1 MRRYSGKIA
10 AYEGSSTDRAAAR
23 PKRAATVLLRAAK
36 VGGIGAVVLGVS
48 TIACLAYFAT
58 TLPPM
63 SLARETPQPS
73 LILEAKNGGIFG
85 YRGIFDGPPADVAE
99 MPDHLVQA
107 VIAIEDRRFY
117 DHFGIDPRAIARA
130 ALKNLMHWQVREGG
144 STITQQLAKIE
155 YLTPDR
161 SLARKIQEALI
172 AIRLERHLKKN
183 EILQSYLNKVYFGA
197 GAYGVTAAAQRYF
210 GKAVP
215 DLSLPEAAMLA
226 GLVRSPSRLAP
237 TRNIEGAR
245 ARARLVLKA
254 MQEASFITPAERD
267 RGGIQL
273 ATLTPTVPDASGESF
288 FADWVQGETRRA
300 LGPTFGDFTVRTTL
314 DPRLQ
319 ALAERIVEERMSS
332 DGHALD
338 AKQAALV
345 AMAPDG
351 AVLAMVGG
359 RDYRASQFNRVTQ
372 GRRQP
377 GSLFKLFVYQTALE
391 NGFTTDAILVDR
403 PVKIGDWAPK
413 NYTARF
419 RGPITLET
427 AFAKSTNTIA
437 AQLVEKLGPKAI
449 AATARRMGIRSR
461 LDPKPSLALGTSE
474 TTLLEITGSY
484 ASVLRGTV
492 GIDPYGIQEIR
503 SGDATLYNR
512 SFQPSDKARPL
523 PFRDDVLR
531 LLRVAVQTGTGRR
544 ARLDDSEVAGK
555 TGTSQDHKDAWFVGF
570 TPEIVV
576 GVWVGN
582 DDGAPTKGITGGRLP
597 AEIWRDFVR
606 AARDLNRQPAPV
618 PVIAQHIP
626 EAVPTQIAS
635 SAPVA
640 IPTPELSEAP
650 AAIPSAPS
658 LPRPE
663 SILDDPPQ
671 ETASPAESMTDTLE
685 AEPVEAAPSVD
696 TAVTPTEPVPEVS
709 TDPSPPVAV
718 EPPPAPRPRFVAV
731 AVVPDLTELSARE
744 AARVLGERRLGYRA
758 AGTVTSPLERGTVA
772 GQDPPPG
779 RRVALH
785 SRVSVWTA
793 RPVPPPPARKAQRE
807 AELEPSSSPAPP
819 PPKTKT
825 VSLVPDLASLRFEE
839 AAALLKARGLRF
851 RNAGATGPNQAAGTV
866 TRQTPRAGQRVP
878 RGTQVAIW
886 TARPDIAK
894 AANAD
899 PPAVKRDVKPPP
911 PRVSRVALVPK
922 LTETGL
928 ADAVARLKRAGLRVR
943 EAGTVESGLPP
954 GTVARQDPGAGQR
967 VPRNTVVAVWAA
979 RAPLIEVPDLE
990 KRTAAQAIAL
1000 LKQRG
1005 LVYRAAGTV
1014 ESTGEPGRVAR
1025 QRPAAG
1031 TRVAAATVVSVWSTR
1046 RVLVEVP
1053 DLTGRAPEAAASLL
1067 AGRGLRARI
1076 AGQVESERRAGS
1088 VAKQDPAPGRKIPP
1102 ETVVSVWSARPA
1114 LVEVPDL
1121 GGRTEAQA
1129 RQALNRRK
1137 LEYRTAGTMESERTE
1152 GTIARQTPTAGQR
1165 VQQGTEVAVLMATP
1179 VRVIVPNV
1187 AEMIPIEARAVLRRN
1202 GLRYRLAGRVES
1214 PLPNGWIAKQTP
1226 KHGRRVAKD
1235 SVVSVWVASEPL
1247 IEVPDITSM
1256 TQEAAAALL
1265 RQRGLS
1271 HRRAGAVES
1280 DLPSGRVAKQEP
1292 AAGQRAPRDTI
1303 VTIWTA
1309 RPRLVV
1315 GVPRV
1320 ESTSTLWFG
1329 GRRVRLAGVL
1339 GFTGPYA
1346 MSMASYIQGRRVE
1359 CRPTTGRAHRCEI
1372 GGYDLAEVVIFNGG
1386 GRAAANAPRKLRAAE
1401 AHARRARKGIWAASR
1416 RPAL

>member
-10 AYEGSSTDRAAAR
+10 ASEGSSTDPAAAR
-23 PKRAATVLLRAAK
+23 PKRAAAVLLRAAK

-63 SLARETPQPS
+63 SLVRETPQPS
-73 LILEAKNGGIFG
+73 LILEAKNGDIFG

-99 MPDHLVQA
+99 MPDRLVQA

-130 ALKNLMHWQVREGG
+130 ALKNIMHWQVREGG

-161 SLARKIQEALI
+161 SLARKVQEALI

-210 GKAVP
+210 GKAVS

-254 MQEASFITPAERD
+254 MQEASFITPGERD
-267 RGGIQL
+267 RAGIQL

-332 DGHALD
+332 DGQALD

-391 NGFTTDAILVDR
+391 NGFTTNTVLVDR

-449 AATARRMGIRSR
+449 ADTARRMGIRSR

-484 ASVLRGTV
+484 ASVLRGTIGV
-492 GIDPYGIQEIR
+492 DPYGIQEIR

-531 LLRVAVQTGTGRR
+531 LLRAAVQTGTGRR
-544 ARLDDSEVAGK
+544 ARLDGEVAGK

-582 DDGAPTKGITGGRLP
+582 DDGAPTKGITGGKLP

-606 AARDLNRQPAPV
+606 AAQDLIRLPAPA
-618 PVIAQHIP
+618 PIMAQHLP
-626 EAVPTQIAS
+626 EAAPTQIAS

-640 IPTPELSEAP
+640 ITAPEISEAP
-650 AAIPSAPS
+650 AAIPSAPL
-658 LPRPE
+658 LPQPE
-663 SILDDPPQ
+663 SILEDPPP
-671 ETASPAESMTDTLE
+671 ETASTGESMTDTLE

-696 TAVTPTEPVPEVS
+696 TAVTPAEPASEIS
-709 TDPSPPVAV
+709 TDVPPTISLV
-718 EPPPAPRPRFVAV
+718 PPPAPRPRFVAV
-731 AVVPDLTELSARE
+731 AVVPDLAELSTRE
-744 AARVLGERRLGYRA
+744 AARVLGERRLGYRI
-758 AGTVTSPLERGTVA
+758 AGTVTSPLQRGTVA

-793 RPVPPPPARKAQRE
+793 QPVPPPSARKAQRE
-807 AELEPSSSPAPP
+807 AELEPSASPAPP

-851 RNAGATGPNQAAGTV
+851 RNAGTTGPNRAAGAV
-866 TRQTPRAGQRVP
+866 IRQTPRAGQRVP

-894 AANAD
+894 AANAE
-899 PPAVKRDVKPPP
+899 PPAVRRNVKPPA

-928 ADAVARLKRAGLRVR
+928 DDAVARLKRAGLRVR

-979 RAPLIEVPDLE
+979 RAPLIEVPDLG

-1005 LVYRAAGTV
+1005 LRYRAAGTV
-1014 ESTGEPGRVAR
+1014 ESKGEPGRVAR

-1031 TRVAAATVVSVWSTR
+1031 KRVAAATVVSVWATR
-1046 RVLVEVP
+1046 RLLVEVP
-1053 DLTGRAPEAAASLL
+1053 DLTGRTPTAAAPLL
-1067 AGRGLRARI
+1067 AGRGLRVRI
-1076 AGQVESERRAGS
+1076 EGQVDSERRAGTI
-1088 VAKQDPAPGRKIPP
+1088 ARQDPAPGRKISP

-1114 LVEVPDL
+1114 LVEVPNL
-1121 GGRTEAQA
+1121 AGMTEVQA
-1129 RQALNRRK
+1129 RQVLKRRK
-1137 LEYRTAGTMESERTE
+1137 LEYRAAGTVESGQSED
-1152 GTIARQTPTAGQR
+1152 TIARQTPKSGQR
-1165 VQQGTEVAVLMATP
+1165 VPPGTQVAVLMATP
-1179 VRVIVPNV
+1179 VRVIVPDV
-1187 AEMIPIEARAVLRRN
+1187 AEMIPIEARAVLRRS
-1202 GLRYRLAGRVES
+1202 GLRYRLAGTVES
-1214 PLPNGWIAKQTP
+1214 PLPKGWIAKQSP
-1226 KHGRRVAKD
+1226 NRGRRVAKD
-1235 SVVSVWVASEPL
+1235 SVVSVWVAAEPMVK
-1247 IEVPDITSM
+1247 VPNVAAM

-1280 DLPSGRVAKQEP
+1280 DLPSGTVAKQEP
-1292 AAGQRAPRDTI
+1292 GAGQRARRDSV

-1339 GFTGPYA
+1339 GFTGRYA
-1346 MSMASYIQGRRVE
+1346 MSMASYIQGRRVK
-1359 CRPTTGRAHRCEI
+1359 CRPTAGRAHRCEI
-1372 GGYDLAEVVIFNGG
+1372 GGYDLAEVVIYNGG
-1386 GRAAANAPRKLRAAE
+1386 GRATANAPRKLRAAE
-1401 AHARRARKGIWAASR
+1401 AQARRARKGIWAASR